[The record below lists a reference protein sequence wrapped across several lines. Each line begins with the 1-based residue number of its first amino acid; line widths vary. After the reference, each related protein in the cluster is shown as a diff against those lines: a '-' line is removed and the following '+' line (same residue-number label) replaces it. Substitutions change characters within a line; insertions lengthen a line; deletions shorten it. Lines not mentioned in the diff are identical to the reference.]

1 MDNFTKEDMEKVSEA
16 IFLIDPEAIF
26 ASNDEIAFGFGYRA
40 KQLGHLPIEIHA
52 IVGFDDDR

>member
-1 MDNFTKEDMEKVSEA
+1 MEKVSEA

-26 ASNDEIAFGFGYRA
+26 ASNDEIALGFGYRA
-40 KQLGHLPIEIHA
+40 KQLGHLPTEIHA